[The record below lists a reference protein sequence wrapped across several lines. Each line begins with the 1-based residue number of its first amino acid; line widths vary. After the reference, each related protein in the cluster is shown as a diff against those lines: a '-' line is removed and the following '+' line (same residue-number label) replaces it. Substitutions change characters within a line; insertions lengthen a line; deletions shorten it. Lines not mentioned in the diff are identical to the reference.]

1 MAAPL
6 ETGQTTTTNAAVD
19 TSKLAAL
26 DNLNAVLIKQPI
38 RNKELLCE
46 MFCGCEME
54 NLYTIQS
61 VDEESKECTQLF
73 IMKEESNCF
82 MRQWYL

>member
-6 ETGQTTTTNAAVD
+6 ETGQTSTTNASVD

-26 DNLNAVLIKQPI
+26 ADLNAVLIKQPI

-54 NLYTIQS
+54 NLYTIQK
-61 VDEESKECTQLF
+61 VDEESKECTPLF